1 MRTILPAIV
10 LVALISSEAQAED
23 LALKPD
29 SKWVADYGENSC
41 RLIRTYGKSDE
52 QTVLMIEQYS
62 PSADFNW
69 TVAGPPLARTRW
81 SKDVTVQWGP
91 EFDQFDKVFLKA
103 ELGKFGPAFI
113 GTGWERTE
121 TVVSKVK
128 ERELR
133 ELGRAELASGLD
145 PVLGGVDPERA
156 ARVQYLSF
164 RQNDRLAIT
173 LQLKDMGAAVAA
185 LNKCT
190 LELAKEW
197 GFDESY
203 QDRLTTTPVLLN
215 VREIAADIQRHYP
228 SKALMRGAQ
237 ANFKVRII
245 VDNEGKAERC
255 DWINNTKADDFEMT
269 RTPCDIIMADA
280 KFEPAM
286 DQEGQAIRSIYQTSI
301 LYRMP

>member
-1 MRTILPAIV
+1 MRIILSGIV
-10 LVALISSEAQAED
+10 LAALVTGDAKAEV
-23 LALKPD
+23 LTLKAD

-41 RLIRTYGKSDE
+41 RLIRTYGKSDD

-62 PSADFNW
+62 PSADFDW

-91 EFDQFDKVFLKA
+91 EFNQFEKTFLKA

-113 GTGWERTE
+113 GRGWELGQP
-121 TVVSKVK
+121 VVSKVK
-128 ERELR
+128 ERDLR

-145 PVLGGVDPERA
+145 PVLGGLDPDRA

-164 RQNDRLAIT
+164 WQSDRLAIT
-173 LQLKDMGAAVAA
+173 LQLEDMGAAVAA

-190 LELAKEW
+190 LDLAQGW
-197 GFDESY
+197 GFDETY
-203 QDRLTTTPVLLN
+203 QDRLTTTPVWLN

-245 VDNEGKAERC
+245 VDSEGKAERC
-255 DWINNTKADDFEMT
+255 DWINNTQADDFEMK

-280 KFEPAM
+280 RFEPAM
-286 DQEGQAIRSIYQTSI
+286 DEEGEPIRSIYQTSI